1 MRVSK
6 KFQAV
11 VCHILR
17 LRLIQA
23 PQRLAELKPLL
34 ECGQPSTMPLNFYC
48 TYRET
53 EGLEKNA
60 AEDWRLM
67 EAYTVFVPQPK
78 QAVANSKESC
88 MGKPKRGKLV
98 SLSTIES
105 FGQFTVTLK
114 LPWMSG
120 QLMSSLHNVI
130 CGKTVRLQRRWLE
143 ASRSA
148 TFWLDD
154 AENVGVHLH
163 AHELRN
169 RDLDEVGDM
178 DENYWEVDVKGEMN
192 VRLSNRSW

>member
-1 MRVSK
+1 MELLERTLAPFRSIYLVSIMRVSK

-88 MGKPKRGKLV
+88 MGKIIDDGRAQKTCILTHSIRKENPREESWSACLP
-98 SLSTIES
+98 LSH
-105 FGQFTVTLK
+105 LA
-114 LPWMSG
+114 
-120 QLMSSLHNVI
+120 SS
-130 CGKTVRLQRRWLE
+130 Q
-143 ASRSA
+143 
-148 TFWLDD
+148 
-154 AENVGVHLH
+154 
-163 AHELRN
+163 
-169 RDLDEVGDM
+169 
-178 DENYWEVDVKGEMN
+178 
-192 VRLSNRSW
+192 